1 MSQRNTCRVSS
12 SVKYRDQDR
21 LADIAEAAAAIE
33 LYLSRGTLDIEETY
47 YACRARL
54 MEIGEAVAHLSPA
67 LTSANPHIPWR
78 EISGM
83 RNVLIHDYDNVSF
96 AEVAGTIDNDLP
108 ALHATALLLTERELS
123 TTEPAHRPVK
133 PSRDECE
140 ITPHEANL
148 DLDLE
153 F

>member
-1 MSQRNTCRVSS
+1 
-12 SVKYRDQDR
+12 VKYRDQDR

-33 LYLSRGTLDIEETY
+33 MYLSRGTLDIEETY

-67 LTSANPHIPWR
+67 LTSANPNIPWR

-108 ALHATALLLTERELS
+108 ALHATVLLLIERELS
-123 TTEPAHRPVK
+123 GTPPAHRPAK
-133 PSRDECE
+133 PSLDQFEVAPPE
-140 ITPHEANL
+140 PPL
-148 DLDLE
+148 DLDL
-153 F
+153 

>member
-12 SVKYRDQDR
+12 SVKYRDQHR

-33 LYLSRGTLDIEETY
+33 MYLSRGTLDMEETY

-67 LTSANPHIPWR
+67 LMSANPNIPWR

-108 ALHATALLLTERELS
+108 ALHATVLLLIERELS
-123 TTEPAHRPVK
+123 GTPPAHRLAE
-133 PSRDECE
+133 PSLDQFEVAPPE
-140 ITPHEANL
+140 PPL
-148 DLDLE
+148 DLDL
-153 F
+153 